1 MIEREAVT
9 SALAGPLVN
18 ARATSAAEAPC
29 APTPGRE
36 QGPLGHEARLG
47 DRRGYVA
54 PDDRPH
60 ARQAA
65 LADESRPTRDEPGD
79 VLPERPA
86 VGGGDVLDVGGAGV
100 RRADETEDARA
111 VAAAGAEERL
121 DGVAA
126 EVGVDGQRVGE
137 RRVAV
142 ARLEEGG
149 RVRPGG
155 RADVAALPSAIT
167 SRPASRAYA
176 QTSSSRSEALAPS
189 A

>member
-1 MIEREAVT
+1 MIEREAAT
-9 SALAGPLVN
+9 SPLAGP
-18 ARATSAAEAPC
+18 
-29 APTPGRE
+29 
-36 QGPLGHEARLG
+36 
-47 DRRGYVA
+47 
-54 PDDRPH
+54 PD

-65 LADESRPTRDEPGD
+65 LADEVGAPLADEPGD

-86 VGGGDVLDVGGAGV
+86 VGEGDVLDVGGAGV

-111 VAAAGAEERL
+111 VTAAGAEERL

-137 RRVAV
+137 RRGAV

-155 RADVAALPSAIT
+155 RADVAALAVGDH
-167 SRPASRAYA
+167 
-176 QTSSSRSEALAPS
+176 
-189 A
+189 